1 MASAYSGRADETSIE
16 TAHLPLGAARGQVA
30 AIEGER
36 RGQEGARKLQ
46 EELAVRPR
54 PTLMCKT

>member
-1 MASAYSGRADETSIE
+1 LYQ
-16 TAHLPLGAARGQVA
+16 GAARGQVA